1 MNDDVFISLMFSRID
16 FNACRFF
23 ISCFLKSTKL
33 MRWFEAVAGFV
44 VLADANLVSVQ
55 AFLTGPSTRGLH
67 LKSSRIPS
75 TALRDSSSDSVSDS
89 TDSDA
94 TSTRDGRQLSRIPRL
109 AKLGLALE
117 TQEEYAARRAAT
129 VAKHGGSVSRPESEE
144 KYKKRI
150 LRNEKMTKERQEKR
164 ARYEA
169 MLNGELPERDFN
181 DISNGDELE
190 GVLISKLLKSKGPK
204 AKTKPMPKAWFDVG
218 VWRRRKDGFPTRVS
232 AQVRLYQEDINELGY
247 FERNEDRTFRLY
259 VQDAQHASARLV
271 ASFSRPG
278 VPRYGRLNGGVTA
291 ELSADPKPGEYVL
304 DELKPGTK
312 LIGKVQTMTS
322 HACWLQVPV
331 MRRSKKDGLLRPV
344 NARLHLRT
352 FDKTTVLATN
362 IIRGE
367 EVERVINRGDEL
379 TVYVSEVYEHGKFDV
394 SFDIEDV
401 EVTAAKRET
410 MLKERRRKNRQ
421 RTRRAKATKALL
433 EAATNGVDVIRQGE
447 VVRVEQ
453 YGLIVDIGA
462 TKKGLVHISDLAKS
476 DWTGKPPPVS
486 EYGDGAAY
494 VSNIK
499 ALINVGQKLRVK
511 LKPLKAS
518 GSSVNMGFEIVEW
531 IDGIPVDP
539 SYEEPADAS
548 AKAEE
553 AWDWAKDIDDSK
565 RSSGMDQGE
574 SSADIEEQVLG
585 DDEDDYDEDDDYEDE
600 QDRWESKLGYDQE
613 YY

>member
-1 MNDDVFISLMFSRID
+1 
-16 FNACRFF
+16 
-23 ISCFLKSTKL
+23 
-33 MRWFEAVAGFV
+33 MRWLAVIAGLTIV
-44 VLADANLVSVQ
+44 AQTNIVCVLAFSAHP
-55 AFLTGPSTRGLH
+55 ATTGLRLNCAGL
-67 LKSSRIPS
+67 PS
-75 TALRDSSSDSVSDS
+75 TALRNSPGESASDLPP
-89 TDSDA
+89 DSDDA
-94 TSTRDGRQLSRIPRL
+94 STSDGQQLSRIPRL

-129 VAKHGGSVSRPESEE
+129 VAKHGGSISRPESEE
-144 KYKKRI
+144 KYKRRI

-164 ARYEA
+164 ARYES
-169 MLNGELPERDFN
+169 MLNGELPGRDFN
-181 DISNGDELE
+181 EISNGDELE
-190 GVLISKLLKSKGPK
+190 GVLISKLLKSKGSK

-232 AQVRLYQEDINELGY
+232 AQVRLYQEDVNELGY

-259 VQDAQHASARLV
+259 VQDAQHASARLI

-291 ELSADPKPGEYVL
+291 ELSTEPKPGEYVL

-312 LIGKVQTMTS
+312 LVGKVQTMTS

-331 MRRSKKDGLLRPV
+331 MRRSRKDGLLRPV
-344 NARLHLRT
+344 NARLHSRT
-352 FDKTTVLATN
+352 FDESTVLATN

-367 EVERVINRGDEL
+367 EIERVINRGDEL
-379 TVYVSEVYEHGKFDV
+379 TVYVNEVFEHGKFDV
-394 SFDIEDV
+394 SLEMEDI
-401 EVTAAKRET
+401 EVTAVKREA

-421 RTRRAKATKALL
+421 RTRRAKATKKLL
-433 EAATNGVDVIRQGE
+433 EAAGNGVDVIRPGE
-447 VVRVEQ
+447 VVRVEP

-486 EYGDGAAY
+486 EYGNGAAY
-494 VSNIK
+494 VGNIK

-518 GSSVNMGFEIVEW
+518 DPSVNMGFEIVEW

-539 SYEEPADAS
+539 SYEDPDDAS
-548 AKAEE
+548 AAPDE
-553 AWDWAKDIDDSK
+553 AWDWAKDIDESKKTSVMGQGDETVGKVEEEDS
-565 RSSGMDQGE
+565 
-574 SSADIEEQVLG
+574 
-585 DDEDDYDEDDDYEDE
+585 DEDDYEDGDDYEDD